1 MFSLVIRLNLGFPG
15 GTGGKEPACQDKSWS
30 HGLDSL
36 GQEDP
41 LEEGMATHST
51 ILVWRHS
58 WTEEPGRLWSIG
70 SPRVRHS
77 GSDLACTHT
86 RLNLWVIEKKNRV
99 VKCHFYH
106 IFFNHFK

>member
-15 GTGGKEPACQDKSWS
+15 GTGGKEPACQGKSWS

-51 ILVWRHS
+51 ILVWRIP
-58 WTEEPGRLWSIG
+58 WTEEPRGLQSME
-70 SPRVRHS
+70 SQRVRQQTHIQTHFDVQA
-77 GSDLACTHT
+77 GLAYSLPTAQP
-86 RLNLWVIEKKNRV
+86 LWT
-99 VKCHFYH
+99 
-106 IFFNHFK
+106 